1 MKELTVNLEY
11 IRHNL
16 NVLKKEIGNKVAI
29 CATVKADAYGHG
41 IIPISIL
48 LEKEGVDFLGIT
60 KIEEAYNLRENNIK
74 TPLLLFIPASD
85 RVDEI
90 IKMEIIPFVTDLNYL
105 KKLENEAKKQNKI
118 AKVHLKL
125 DTGMNRFG
133 SYKEGFIDMAKY
145 THESPYLLYDG
156 MCSHLSESELLPISQ
171 RSKEQI
177 KKFEE
182 VKETLEKMDIKA
194 NYYHIANSDAIVNIP
209 ESHYNLVRPGCYLY
223 GIATDPYKI
232 GTKPALSLKSKIS
245 SIKRVPKG
253 SDLSYNSIYT
263 TERDCQIAT
272 VPLGYSDGLDIFFQ
286 NKGAQVYI
294 KNQFFPIVGKV
305 CMNVF
310 LVEIPL
316 HESISEG
323 EEVELIGDH
332 QDIFKLAEYYP
343 HESSYEAICQLGCLK
358 PKNYIYK

>member
-1 MKELTVNLEY
+1 MKEININLEH
-11 IRHNL
+11 IKHNL

-41 IIPISIL
+41 IIPVSTL

-60 KIEEAYNLRENNIK
+60 KLEEAFNLRSNNIK
-74 TPLLLFIPASD
+74 TPLLLFIPAPD
-85 RVDEI
+85 RVKEI
-90 IKMEIIPFVTDLNYL
+90 IEMEIIPFVASFNFL
-105 KKLENEAKKQNKI
+105 KELEKEAKYQNKK

-133 SYKEGFIDMAKY
+133 VFKEDFIEMAKY
-145 THESPYLLYDG
+145 AQNSPYLLFDG
-156 MCSHLSESELLPISQ
+156 MCSHLSESELLPTSE
-171 RSKEQI
+171 RTKEQLR
-177 KKFEE
+177 KFEE
-182 VKETLEKMDIKA
+182 VKEILEKMEIKA

-232 GTKPALSLKSKIS
+232 GTKPALSIKSKIS
-245 SIKRVPKG
+245 SIKQVPKG
-253 SDLSYNSIYT
+253 SDLSYNSIYKT
-263 TERDCQIAT
+263 QKDCQIAT

-286 NKGAQVYI
+286 NRGAKVYI
-294 KNQFFPIVGKV
+294 QDQFFPIVGKV

-316 HESISEG
+316 EKEIKEG
-323 EEVELIGDH
+323 EIVELIGEN
-332 QDIFKLAEYYP
+332 QDIFKFAEYYP
-343 HESSYEAICQLGCLK
+343 HESSYEAICQLGCFK
-358 PKNYIYK
+358 PKNYL